1 MKAHDVRFL
10 SYCSVCREL
19 GSTKTVDGVDP
30 LLNESERLVHARCL
44 VATRGQAAL
53 LALPEVEIEKVRM
66 CDVPVP
72 LMKRLVA
79 QSVERRA
86 GRPTLDVSRQIE
98 ILEQAVRELK
108 GGDSLT
114 AEALVSIV
122 HDALKSFHS
131 GRPL

>member
-1 MKAHDVRFL
+1 MKAHDVRSL
-10 SYCSVCREL
+10 DHCSVCRGL
-19 GSTKTVDGVDP
+19 GSTKLAEGIEP

-44 VATRGQAAL
+44 VVTRGQAAL

-66 CDVPVP
+66 RDVPAS
-72 LMKRLVA
+72 LMKRLVD
-79 QSVERRA
+79 QSIERR
-86 GRPTLDVSRQIE
+86 GRPSLDVSRQIE

-114 AEALVSIV
+114 AEALVSTV